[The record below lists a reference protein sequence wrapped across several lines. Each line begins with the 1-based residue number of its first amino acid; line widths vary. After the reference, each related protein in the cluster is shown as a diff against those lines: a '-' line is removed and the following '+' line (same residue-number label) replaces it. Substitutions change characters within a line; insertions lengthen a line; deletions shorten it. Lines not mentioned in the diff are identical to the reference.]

1 MARPKNDNIIDQTFE
16 IAPEVAEQITAETHA
31 FSVEAEETIQRFGNG
46 VPFTEEGYQQKVSYH
61 LSRSAEEILE
71 AAKALLVARVFL
83 DDGRWGEFLRRV
95 GLEASL
101 ARRMIQV
108 ARKFNAPDT
117 RPVLQAAAN
126 KSKLFELLVLDDEEI
141 VKIAGGD
148 PSAPVQLDDIDRMTT
163 SELRKALRDARADGD
178 ATKKVLD
185 DKNSKLDKQAAELE
199 KLKTTKVD
207 VPKTNYDTR
216 QLRAELQ
223 GDMYELEIV
232 LKRISKRMETL
243 QVTDDGFDDVA
254 VETMQKMQAL
264 MKSSVAEVGLNLDQ
278 PDRTQLAWV
287 PDLDAIDDVELEVN
301 GNDST
306 H

>member
-1 MARPKNDNIIDQTFE
+1 MTRPKNDNIIDQTFE

-31 FSVEAEETIQRFGNG
+31 FSDEVIAIDREFGDG
-46 VPFTEEGYQQKVSYH
+46 LPFDEMRYQQKVGYH
-61 LSRSAEEILE
+61 MRRSAEELLE
-71 AAKALLVARVFL
+71 SCKALLVARVHL

-95 GLEASL
+95 GLERRL
-101 ARRMIQV
+101 AQRMIQT
-108 ARKFNAPDT
+108 ARKFKSPDT
-117 RPVLQAAAN
+117 MPLLQAASN
-126 KSKLFELLVLDDEEI
+126 KSKIFELLVLDDDDLA
-141 VKIAGGD
+141 KIAGGD
-148 PSAPVQLDDIDRMTT
+148 PSAPVQLDDVDRMTT

-178 ATKKVLD
+178 ATKKVLE

-207 VPKTNYDTR
+207 VPKTNYDIR

-243 QVTDDGFDDVA
+243 QASDDGFDDIA
-254 VETMQKMQAL
+254 VDTMQKMQAL
-264 MKSSVAEVGLNLDQ
+264 MKSSVAEVGLNLDE